1 MELQEIKPDLL
12 QNWRLTLF
20 FFEQVV
26 NFFYFF
32 KGLNQ
37 VHVENYSFSPHPQ
50 PLSQRARGAGKA
62 FEVPFPKG
70 EGLKPSAYMKRVR
83 ETLGFK
89 LDEA

>member
-26 NFFYFF
+26 NFFCFF
-32 KGLNQ
+32 KDLNQ
-37 VHVENYSFSPHPQ
+37 VHVENCSFGPHSQ

-62 FEVPFPKG
+62 FKVPRPLG